1 MGSMPRPDLVDTA
14 SQALVSLRR
23 EPDGARLGG
32 VCQAISRRTG
42 VDVSLVR
49 IATVVLALCA
59 GIGIA
64 LYASGWLL
72 LPASGRDDVP
82 LARILPPAQHWDAR
96 TKLVI
101 AAVAAAIT
109 CVLFGSWTPFGITPV
124 IVVAALLVIDH
135 RRRGRKLRR
144 SDTPGEVSTEPSE
157 FTTAMS
163 AWQQRLTDVTAA
175 GPPAADALPPPPG
188 GPISRTP
195 ALVDADPIAVS
206 ARQPST
212 PRPGRAVR
220 ALAPVVVLALALA
233 TGVLAHQVP
242 IALGPRHR
250 MMVAVAVALGVIGLG
265 LIVLAVTSLRSRLL
279 VPVGVLLCVWL
290 AALQAGLV
298 SANGT
303 WSPVQGGTG
312 SIKTPMTFSGT
323 RAQVTITPAEAGTT
337 VYLQAKASDLIIT
350 VPDTMI
356 ASIDY
361 SIRYSDLTVA
371 SRRIAGFA
379 RNNYTLPASAPGAPG
394 ASRPTVTL
402 VINATMSRVVILHD

>member
-32 VCQAISRRTG
+32 VCQAVSRRTG

-72 LPASGRDDVP
+72 LPAAGRDDVP
-82 LARILPPAQHWDAR
+82 LARVLPPAQHWDAR

-101 AAVAAAIT
+101 TAVAAAIT
-109 CVLFGSWTPFGITPV
+109 WVLLGSWTPFGITPV
-124 IVVAALLVIDH
+124 IVVAALLVVDH
-135 RRRGRKLRR
+135 RRRGRRVR
-144 SDTPGEVSTEPSE
+144 STDTAGEVATVPSE
-157 FTTAMS
+157 FTTAVS

-175 GPPAADALPPPPG
+175 GPAAAVASPAPEV
-188 GPISRTP
+188 GPIARTP
-195 ALVDADPIAVS
+195 ALTPAGQVPVS
-206 ARQPST
+206 AHGPST
-212 PRPGRAVR
+212 RRAGRAVR
-220 ALAPVVVLALALA
+220 VLAPGAVLALALT
-233 TGVLAHQVP
+233 TGFVAHQVP
-242 IALGPRHR
+242 IDLGPRHR
-250 MMVAVAVALGVIGLG
+250 MMVAVAAGLGVIGLG
-265 LIVLAVTSLRSRLL
+265 LIVLALTSLRSRLL

-290 AALQAGLV
+290 AALQTGLV

-303 WSPVQGGTG
+303 WSPVQSGTG
-312 SIKTPMTFSGT
+312 SIETPMTFSGT
-323 RAQVTITPAEAGTT
+323 RSQVTITPAESGSTI
-337 VYLQAKASDLIIT
+337 YLQAKASDLTIT

-356 ASIDY
+356 ATIDY

-371 SRRIAGFA
+371 GRRIAGFA
-379 RNNYTLPASAPGAPG
+379 RNHDTLPASAPDAPG
-394 ASRPTVTL
+394 AAHPTVTL